1 MLKPPKTNHF
11 LPQVKKKKNGMLKTI
26 EDVNLSEA
34 RRQQRELLEIYNQKH
49 QKFIN
54 FNNSTEKHL
63 IRIQKNLMQ
72 SQNANKLIEQSID
85 QVRAQLKLRKMLIE
99 KEKLLA
105 K

>member
-1 MLKPPKTNHF
+1 
-11 LPQVKKKKNGMLKTI
+11 MLKTI